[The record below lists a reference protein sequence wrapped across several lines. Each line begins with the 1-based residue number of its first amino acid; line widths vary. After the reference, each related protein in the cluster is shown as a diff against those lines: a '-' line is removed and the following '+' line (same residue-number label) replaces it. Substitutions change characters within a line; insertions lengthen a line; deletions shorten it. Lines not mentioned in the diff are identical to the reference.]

1 MKKMINKNINVWIY
15 TIFCMHVPTTFLEE
29 IQDAVVALVDCG
41 NQMKSHFPNSKVLMS
56 GAKYTEI

>member
-1 MKKMINKNINVWIY
+1 
-15 TIFCMHVPTTFLEE
+15 MHVPTTFLEE